1 MSPSGTKLKFGGSL
15 PSVRLSA
22 HNRPSGLN
30 VGSPSHSGRS
40 AKRCRR
46 SQFDPKRSFSST
58 LERSSYKGKRTRYPE
73 GDMYREA
80 SAPPHCQ
87 PLEMRS
93 CSSCSVMSE
102 PAGSALPPKSPVGAE
117 ADDPGALGLLWPF
130 PACFAAAGSAV
141 PRHRQTKQAT
151 PDAISCSTS
160 ALH

>member
-1 MSPSGTKLKFGGSL
+1 MSTVGTLPTFSGCLVH
-15 PSVRLSA
+15 VRLPA

-30 VGSPSHSGRS
+30 VGLSLYARPTLEG
-40 AKRCRR
+40 CRR

-80 SAPPHCQ
+80 SPPPHCQ

-93 CSSCSVMSE
+93 CSSCSVRSE

-117 ADDPGALGLLWPF
+117 ADDLGALG
-130 PACFAAAGSAV
+130 FADSAV
-141 PRHRQTKQAT
+141 PPHRQTNQAT
-151 PDAISCSTS
+151 PNAISCSTS